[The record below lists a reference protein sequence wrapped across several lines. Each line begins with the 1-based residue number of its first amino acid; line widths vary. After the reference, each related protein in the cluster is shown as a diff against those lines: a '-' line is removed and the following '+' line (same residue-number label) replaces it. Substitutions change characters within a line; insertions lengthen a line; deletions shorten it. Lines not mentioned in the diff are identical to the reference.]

1 MHLIPV
7 KAKFILFHTCFF
19 ESFAQHSPSSI
30 KNKCAMTKLV
40 VIEFDELKNFTR
52 QVIQEEF
59 KNAFSPKADQMSGSD
74 ERLLSR
80 AQMAKELDISLV
92 TLNQWQKDGLPYR
105 RLHRRLYFV
114 KSEVLNYMYSN
125 NKSKK
130 KG

>member
-1 MHLIPV
+1 
-7 KAKFILFHTCFF
+7 
-19 ESFAQHSPSSI
+19 
-30 KNKCAMTKLV
+30 MTKLV

-59 KNAFSPKADQMSGSD
+59 KNAFSPKADQMSGGD

-114 KSEVLNYMYSN
+114 KSEVLNYMYTN
-125 NKSKK
+125 QKSKK

>member
-1 MHLIPV
+1 MHSTAV
-7 KAKFILFHTCFF
+7 EAKFILFHTCFF
-19 ESFAQHSPSSI
+19 TPSPQHLRPST
-30 KNKCAMTKLV
+30 KNKCDMTKLV

-59 KNAFSPKADQMSGSD
+59 KNALSPKADPTSKSD

-80 AQMAKELDISLV
+80 AQMARELDVSLV
-92 TLNQWQKDGLPYR
+92 TLHQWQKDGLPYR